1 MDRKNSIFGIAVIVI
16 LIIAGLCLMIHFN
29 NKKINK
35 LELEKELLSN
45 NIESLKKKSYN
56 DSLDFVLNSNS
67 AETKYVIKYKTNEI
81 RKDSLIF
88 IDMDTVDK
96 ERVFSKHTKNY

>member
-1 MDRKNSIFGIAVIVI
+1 MDRKNSILGITLIVI
-16 LIIAGLCLMIHFN
+16 LIIISLCLMVYFN

-56 DSLDFVLNSNS
+56 DSLNFVLNSSS
-67 AETKYVIKYKTNEI
+67 AETKYIIKYKTNEI

-96 ERVFSKHTKNY
+96 ERVFSKHTKSY